1 MSIRENYLEICQNI
15 ADAAKQ
21 AGRRA
26 EDITLVAVSKFVDEE
41 RIRLAHE
48 AGANVFGESRAQ
60 ELGEKMPMFEEFGA
74 DVHFIGQ
81 LQTNKVKYV
90 IGNASLIQ
98 SVDRLELAKEISR
111 LAVKAGITQNVL
123 AEVNIGGEAQK
134 GGIAPD
140 ELKDLLSII
149 SELPGIRVKGLM
161 CVPPAVG
168 EEEARRYFASMRRLF
183 EDIASAGIPGV
194 DMRELSMGMSGD
206 YKSAIKEG
214 ATMVRVGTAIF
225 GARPA
230 AVARA

>member
-140 ELKDLLSII
+140 ELKDLISVI

-183 EDIASAGIPGV
+183 ENIASAGIPGV

>member
-1 MSIRENYLEICQNI
+1 MVKDNLKIVEENIRQACLR
-15 ADAAKQ
+15 
-21 AGRRA
+21 AGRDLS
-26 EDITLVAVSKFVDEE
+26 EVTLISVSKTKPVEMIEE
-41 RIRLAHE
+41 AYEYGKRE
-48 AGANVFGESRAQ
+48 FGENKAQ
-60 ELGEKMPMFEEFGA
+60 ELKEKYEVLPK
-74 DVHFIGQ
+74 DIRWHFIGH

-111 LAVKAGITQNVL
+111 LAVKAGITQDVL

-134 GGIAPD
+134 GGIAPC

-230 AVARA
+230 AAARA

>member
-1 MSIRENYLEICQNI
+1 MSIRENYLEICQSI

-60 ELGEKMPMFEEFGA
+60 ELGEKMPMFEELGA

-111 LAVKAGITQNVL
+111 LAVKAGITQDVL

-140 ELKDLLSII
+140 ELKDLISII

>member
-1 MSIRENYLEICQNI
+1 MITQNLKQTQNNI
-15 ADAAKQ
+15 AEAAKKS
-21 AGRRA
+21 GRTSD
-26 EDITLVAVSKFVDEE
+26 DILLVAVSKTKPLSALQEAYNAG
-41 RIRLAHE
+41 IRD
-48 AGANVFGESRAQ
+48 FGENKVQ
-60 ELGEKMPMFEEFGA
+60 ELCDKYDQLPKDIRWHM
-74 DVHFIGQ
+74 IGH

-134 GGIAPD
+134 GGIAPC

-183 EDIASAGIPGV
+183 ENIASAGIPGV

>member
-1 MSIRENYLEICQNI
+1 M
-15 ADAAKQ
+15 
-21 AGRRA
+21 
-26 EDITLVAVSKFVDEE
+26 
-41 RIRLAHE
+41 
-48 AGANVFGESRAQ
+48 
-60 ELGEKMPMFEEFGA
+60 
-74 DVHFIGQ
+74 IGQ

-111 LAVKAGITQNVL
+111 LAVKAGITQDVL

-168 EEEARRYFASMRRLF
+168 EEARRYFASMRRLF

>member
-1 MSIRENYLEICQNI
+1 MSIRDNYLTVMENI
-15 ADAAKQ
+15 AAACAQ
-21 AGRRA
+21 CGRG
-26 EDITLVAVSKFVDEE
+26 EGEVKLITVTKFVDTG
-41 RIRLAHE
+41 RIAE
-48 AGANVFGESRAQ
+48 AVAAGARHVGENRAQ
-60 ELGEKMPMFEEFGA
+60 EFRDKLDFFKENGLDA
-74 DVHFIGQ
+74 HLIGQ

-98 SVDRLELAKEISR
+98 SVDRLELAKEIGR
-111 LAVKAGITQNVL
+111 LAVKAGITQDVL

-140 ELKDLLSII
+140 ELKDLISVI

-168 EEEARRYFASMRRLF
+168 EEARMYFASMRRLF

-230 AVARA
+230 AAARA

>member
-1 MSIRENYLEICQNI
+1 MSIRDNYLTVMENI
-15 ADAAKQ
+15 AAACAQ
-21 AGRRA
+21 CGRG
-26 EDITLVAVSKFVDEE
+26 EGEVKLITVTKFVDTG
-41 RIRLAHE
+41 RIAE
-48 AGANVFGESRAQ
+48 AVAAGARHVGENRVQ
-60 ELGEKMPMFEEFGA
+60 EFRDKLDFFKENGLDA
-74 DVHFIGQ
+74 HLIGQ

-111 LAVKAGITQNVL
+111 LAVKAGITQDVL

-140 ELKDLLSII
+140 ELKDLISVI
-149 SELPGIRVKGLM
+149 SELPGIR
-161 CVPPAVG
+161 
-168 EEEARRYFASMRRLF
+168 
-183 EDIASAGIPGV
+183 AGIPGV

-230 AVARA
+230 AAARA

>member
-1 MSIRENYLEICQNI
+1 M
-15 ADAAKQ
+15 
-21 AGRRA
+21 
-26 EDITLVAVSKFVDEE
+26 
-41 RIRLAHE
+41 
-48 AGANVFGESRAQ
+48 
-60 ELGEKMPMFEEFGA
+60 
-74 DVHFIGQ
+74 
-81 LQTNKVKYV
+81 QTNKVKYV
-90 IGNASLIQ
+90 IGYANLIQ

-140 ELKDLLSII
+140 ELKDLISVI

-168 EEEARRYFASMRRLF
+168 EGEARRYFASMRRLF
-183 EDIASAGIPGV
+183 EDIGSAGIPGV
-194 DMRELSMGMSGD
+194 DMQELSMGMSGD
-206 YKSAIKEG
+206 YRSAIKEG

-230 AVARA
+230 AAARA

>member
-1 MSIRENYLEICQNI
+1 MSIRENYLEICQSI

-90 IGNASLIQ
+90 IGYASLIQ

-140 ELKDLLSII
+140 ELKDLISVI

-168 EEEARRYFASMRRLF
+168 EGEARRYFASMRRLF
-183 EDIASAGIPGV
+183 EDIGSAGIPGV
-194 DMRELSMGMSGD
+194 DMQELSMGMSGD
-206 YKSAIKEG
+206 YRSAIKEG

-230 AVARA
+230 AAARA